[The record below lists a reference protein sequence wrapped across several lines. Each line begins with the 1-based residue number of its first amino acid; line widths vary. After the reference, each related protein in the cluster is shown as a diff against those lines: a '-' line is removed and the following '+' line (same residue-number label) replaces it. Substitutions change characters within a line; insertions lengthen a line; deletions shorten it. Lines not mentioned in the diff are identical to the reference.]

1 MCKSFICFLLFC
13 CSVFRSTLGDASV
26 NQSRRPTD
34 VPTRAPTMI
43 PITAPSAE
51 PSIEVEMISG
61 LRRRWTAFTS
71 QPSAFP
77 TGIPSATLKIPSS
90 VPYFGS
96 TAQPTIDRIP
106 TVAPGTARKGS
117 SNYPSSSPESPT
129 LSPDCF
135 TASVVRAS
143 QVDKTHPFPPP

>member
-1 MCKSFICFLLFC
+1 MCKSSIFFLLFC
-13 CSVFRSTLGDASV
+13 CSVFRGTFGDASV
-26 NQSRRPTD
+26 NQSGSPINVT
-34 VPTRAPTMI
+34 TRAPTMI
-43 PITAPSAE
+43 PITAPSAV
-51 PSIEVEMISG
+51 PSIVFPF
-61 LRRRWTAFTS
+61 TAPFRPRTALSS

-96 TAQPTIDRIP
+96 TAQPTVNRFMP
-106 TVAPGTARKGS
+106 TVAPGTARQGS
-117 SNYPSSSPESPT
+117 SDYPSSSPESPT